1 MKATQIP
8 EPSLEELAAKA
19 VRLGRELEEMAH
31 GIYLG
36 RNSKDFGSMS
46 RTLRHLRERTPF
58 AAHDEQSLDTFR
70 GILDADL
77 RSEVV
82 GMERRFFET
91 RYDEFGQHGEV
102 RECPLYTERGKK
114 LLAVLKTF
122 EAFIVA
128 RNAALDRA
136 AGERALR
143 QLLSF

>member
-1 MKATQIP
+1 MKPTQIP

-31 GIYLG
+31 AIYLG
-36 RNSKDFGSMS
+36 GSSKDFGSVS
-46 RTLRHLRERTPF
+46 RTLRRLAERDPF
-58 AAHDEQSLDTFR
+58 AAHDEQSLDAFR

-77 RSEVV
+77 TSEVV
-82 GMERRFFET
+82 GMERRFCET
-91 RYDEFGQHGEV
+91 RYDEFGQDGEV

-128 RNAALDRA
+128 RNATLDRVA
-136 AGERALR
+136 AERALR
-143 QLLSF
+143 RLLSF